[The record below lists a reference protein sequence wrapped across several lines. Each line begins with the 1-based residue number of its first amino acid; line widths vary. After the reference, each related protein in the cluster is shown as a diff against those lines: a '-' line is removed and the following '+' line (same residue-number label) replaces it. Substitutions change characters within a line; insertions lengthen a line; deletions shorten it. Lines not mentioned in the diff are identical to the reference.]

1 METSREHWHELWG
14 TCSVKDH
21 QRPGAFVAEVLLYD
35 KILIPVPPTV
45 EDGLSADE
53 AASEWDRWSKAWSPD
68 RQQRILEILGD
79 RAEPIPWTADRQTE
93 WQKNMNEQFSDA
105 RRNGYFVTGT
115 VLQRFAPA
123 MARSVVTVSQYH
135 SVAELNKGAKIRRV
149 QPQDKLPGSSLMA
162 VLGYELLLP
171 DEPEED
177 DDFSMLR
184 EAVQVAVAPTF
195 RAKRRSLYD
204 WQQDFLTPEGVTDAT
219 SIKSAVTQMQRLV
232 DEMKTATERQKR
244 WKWSKKFFSFM
255 GAASKGAAL
264 LIPPVA
270 AVASATDAVI
280 SLGKFVTQEG
290 AEANRFDRT
299 SNPAA
304 SLILDL
310 REKLGIEGK

>member
-1 METSREHWHELWG
+1 
-14 TCSVKDH
+14 V
-21 QRPGAFVAEVLLYD
+21 
-35 KILIPVPPTV
+35 
-45 EDGLSADE
+45 
-53 AASEWDRWSKAWSPD
+53 SKAWSPD

-79 RAEPIPWTADRQTE
+79 RAEPIPWTADRQAE

-105 RRNGYFVTGT
+105 RRDGYFVTGT
-115 VLQRFAPA
+115 VVQRFAPA

-149 QPQDKLPGSSLMA
+149 QPEDKLPGSSLMA
-162 VLGYELLLP
+162 ILGYELLLP

-184 EAVQVAVAPTF
+184 EAVQVAVDPTF

-280 SLGKFVTQEG
+280 SLGKFVTEEG